1 MALSVIRRAK
11 WAAPRLQLGCD
22 GIAASLALSQPLVAR
37 ASVPPRGTG
46 LAVGAAL
53 LALAVN
59 DHVRPADSA
68 KAPSV
73 IDEADTLFEAN
84 SFAALA
90 SLLRTALASRPD
102 DAALLW
108 RLGRALKKL
117 ADAEKAAPAK
127 QALVVEALEL
137 ADRALAADEACAPCH
152 KWYAILLSD
161 VGAFGG
167 TTEKIKNS
175 FRIAEHF
182 EKAVA
187 LAPMDA
193 TSRHLLGVWCFEVA
207 KLSWIEKKAA
217 AALFAAPPQATYEQ
231 ARRSSSGRSPL
242 RPSAPRRRAASPPR
256 TLTHAHARPA
266 SPQPATAA
274 RDGAAARPRCRR
286 RDLRRL
292 ITSPRPSRWTRA
304 STRRTG

>member
-187 LAPMDA
+187 LAPTDA

-231 ARRSSSGRSPL
+231 AL
-242 RPSAPRRRAASPPR
+242 DHFAAAEQMDPGFYPKNRLMLAR
-256 TLTHAHARPA
+256 TCQKLG
-266 SPQPATAA
+266 
-274 RDGAAARPRCRR
+274 RDGEAREWRARC
-286 RDLRRL
+286 LR
-292 ITSPRPSRWTRA
+292 SEA
-304 STRRTG
+304 RTPEDAETLEEAEKLKV